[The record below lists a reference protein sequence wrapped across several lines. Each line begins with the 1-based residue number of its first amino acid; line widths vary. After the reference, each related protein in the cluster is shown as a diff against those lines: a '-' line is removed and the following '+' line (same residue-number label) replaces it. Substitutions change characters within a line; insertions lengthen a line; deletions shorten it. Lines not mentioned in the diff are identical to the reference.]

1 MVEIACWK
9 PLVKILAQAR
19 ELQGTECKE
28 EDLKRVREILKKYG
42 SPGSGV
48 DIAFRMGSI
57 YRNVVDACLDGKFD
71 ANDGPD
77 LLDSF
82 RRRVIDELGSCKV

>member
-9 PLVKILAQAR
+9 PLAKVLAQAS
-19 ELQGTECKE
+19 ELEGTECKE
-28 EDLKRVREILKKYG
+28 DDIRRVREILKQYG
-42 SPGSGV
+42 APGSGV

-57 YRNVVDACLDGKFD
+57 YRKAVDVCLDGDFD
-71 ANDGPD
+71 AHDGQD

-82 RRRVIDELGSCKV
+82 RQRVIAELASCRV